1 MIQLRKLH
9 LLIGF
14 ILVPFLFIQALTGFV
29 QVLGMFPRLVVRFH
43 SWTIVFRY
51 FGLAVATGLGFMAV
65 TGGIIYLSQRIQQ
78 AKRKAKA
85 KAAAAAAAAAAA
97 PNPPPAAKPTPTA

>member
-14 ILVPFLFIQALTGFV
+14 ILVPFLFIQAVTGFA
-29 QVLGMFPRLVVRFH
+29 QVLGMFP
-43 SWTIVFRY
+43 
-51 FGLAVATGLGFMAV
+51 
-65 TGGIIYLSQRIQQ
+65 SQRIQQ

-85 KAAAAAAAAAAA
+85 KAAAGVAAAA
-97 PNPPPAAKPTPTA
+97 PKPPPAARV

>member
-29 QVLGMFPRLVVRFH
+29 QVLGKFPRLIVQFH
-43 SWTIVFRY
+43 SWSIIFRY
-51 FGLAVATGLGFMAV
+51 FGLAVATGLAFMAV
-65 TGGIIYLSQRIQQ
+65 TGGILYLNTSIQQ
-78 AKRKAKA
+78 AKRKARA
-85 KAAAAAAAAAAA
+85 KAAAAASKPA
-97 PNPPPAAKPTPTA
+97 PAARV